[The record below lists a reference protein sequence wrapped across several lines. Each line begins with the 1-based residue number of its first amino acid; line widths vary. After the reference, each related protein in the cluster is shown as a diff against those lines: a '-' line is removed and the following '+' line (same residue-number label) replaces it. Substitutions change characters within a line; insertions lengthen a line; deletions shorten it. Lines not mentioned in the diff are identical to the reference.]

1 MAVQS
6 PIGLD
11 IRQVNLADDVTP
23 LEYHGHFDL
32 IGRAYVENTQTSA
45 QITLDRAQKP
55 FIIGGPLGAQ
65 KYLFEQLHFH
75 WGDHDHLGCE
85 HTIEGCRYSMEAH
98 AVHYNAKYRD
108 FQEAVTKPDG
118 IAVTGFFIQALGDR
132 DLPEFN
138 KIAQGITK
146 VGEPKAKVQ
155 IDPDCLSWMNL
166 QDLSKHYYTYKG
178 SLTTPPYYESVTWI
192 VYKSPVYVSSRQ
204 IELFRGLCCS
214 KEDHSKKIIN
224 NFRDV
229 QRPRHNP
236 RVVFVRNCINT
247 KSKL

>member
-11 IRQVNLADDVTP
+11 IREVNLTDQLNA
-23 LEYHGHFDL
+23 LEYYGHFDL
-32 IGRAYVENTQTSA
+32 VGRAYLENTQTSA
-45 QITLDRAQKP
+45 QVTLDRVQKP
-55 FIIGGPLGAQ
+55 YIVGGPLGGQ
-65 KYLFEQLHFH
+65 KFIFEQLHFH

-118 IAVTGFFIQALGDR
+118 IAVTGFFLQALGDV

-138 KIAQGITK
+138 KVTQGISK
-146 VGEPKAKVQ
+146 VGEPKTKTQ
-155 IDPDCLSWMNL
+155 IDPDCLSWINL

-192 VYKSPVYVSSRQ
+192 VYKTPIYVSRRQ
-204 IELFRGLCCS
+204 IEIFRNLCCS

-224 NFRDV
+224 NYRDV

-236 RVVFVRNCINT
+236 RVVFVRNCINV
-247 KSKL
+247 KAKL